1 MYMGKFLIN
10 VLKKNRETETVE
22 KDKRREYRRETG
34 WLAALFIQKM
44 IRPLFHFLL

>member
-1 MYMGKFLIN
+1 MYMGKFFD
-10 VLKKNRETETVE
+10 KCAEGKTETETVG
-22 KDKRREYRRETG
+22 KDKRRECRRETG

>member
-1 MYMGKFLIN
+1 MYMGKFFD
-10 VLKKNRETETVE
+10 KCAEEKQRQTVG
-22 KDKRREYRRETG
+22 KDKRRECRRETG